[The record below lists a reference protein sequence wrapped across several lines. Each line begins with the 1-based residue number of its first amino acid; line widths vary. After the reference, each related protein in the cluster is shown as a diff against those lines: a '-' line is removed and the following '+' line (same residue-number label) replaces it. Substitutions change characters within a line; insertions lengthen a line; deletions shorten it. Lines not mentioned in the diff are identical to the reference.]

1 MTHYRYCVIGAG
13 IVGLSTAYHLLL
25 DDPEASVVVLER
37 EDAVATHQTGHNSG
51 VIHSGIYYEPGSL
64 KATFCKAGE
73 RATKEFC
80 TEHGIAFDE
89 CGKLIVA
96 TDPAE
101 VERMAA
107 LEDRAGVN
115 GIECRRMG
123 PEELAE
129 LEPNVTGMAALYLP
143 RTGIGPPLRGNRY

>member
-1 MTHYRYCVIGAG
+1 MDHFRYCVIGAG
-13 IVGLSTAYHLLL
+13 IVGLSTAHHLLL
-25 DDPEASVVVLER
+25 AEPDASVVVL
-37 EDAVATHQTGHNSG
+37 DGAKAVAAHQTGHNSG

-96 TDPAE
+96 TNPFE
-101 VERMAA
+101 VQRMAA
-107 LEDRAGVN
+107 LQERAGVN
-115 GIECRRMG
+115 GIECRRVSRD
-123 PEELAE
+123 ELVE
-129 LEPNVTGMAALYLP
+129 LE
-143 RTGIGPPLRGNRY
+143 